1 MVYGLKEKHAK
12 AVFFP
17 EGAEAFSPALVQR
30 LVKTL
35 TVGVDIDLIWLGAIK
50 GFPTQ
55 KRRPAEV
62 LCTHQDD
69 GHTYELRW

>member
-12 AVFFP
+12 AVL
-17 EGAEAFSPALVQR
+17 GAEAFSPALVQR

-35 TVGVDIDLIWLGAIK
+35 TVGIDIDDLIWLGAIK